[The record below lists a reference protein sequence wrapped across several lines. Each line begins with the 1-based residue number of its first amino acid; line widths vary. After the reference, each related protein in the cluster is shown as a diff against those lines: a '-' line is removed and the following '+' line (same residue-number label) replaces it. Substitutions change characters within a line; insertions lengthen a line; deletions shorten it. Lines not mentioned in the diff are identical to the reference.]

1 VIVGAVIGSI
11 ILGIIYLLFESLRE
25 RLKNYAINKKKAF
38 VFNGYLR
45 GIYVS
50 FIEMCL
56 TVGFQVK
63 MLINDSSY
71 VVELQANT
79 SYVIAGYVSV
89 IPFVIMYWMLR
100 NREVLDTKEFRSKF
114 GNMYAD
120 VHLKRSPWTIV
131 YQPLFLLRRIMFVAI
146 PCTLVGH
153 PSIQIQ
159 LYSLFTSLYIIFVIN
174 IDPHVERIKRQVE
187 IFNEFVILIVGY
199 HLFTF
204 TNFVRDEMK

>member
-1 VIVGAVIGSI
+1 MIFIDQFKDIIKFKLLKPDPFIQMFFPEFSIKEQVLGAARNPINKDQEFNVFEDLEVYLFVIVGAVIGSI

-38 VFNGYLR
+38 AFNGYLR

-100 NREVLDTKEFRSKF
+100 NRQVLDTKEFRSKF

-131 YQPLFLLRRIMFVAI
+131 Y
-146 PCTLVGH
+146 
-153 PSIQIQ
+153 
-159 LYSLFTSLYIIFVIN
+159 
-174 IDPHVERIKRQVE
+174 
-187 IFNEFVILIVGY
+187 
-199 HLFTF
+199 
-204 TNFVRDEMK
+204 